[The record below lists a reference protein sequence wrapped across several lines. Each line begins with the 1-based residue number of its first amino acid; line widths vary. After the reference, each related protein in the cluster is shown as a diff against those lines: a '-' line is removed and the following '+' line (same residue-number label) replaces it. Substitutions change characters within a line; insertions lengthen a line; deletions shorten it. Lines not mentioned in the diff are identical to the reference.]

1 VSCFLDLYAGN
12 VHAGLDDVARSRLI
26 LLIYESHSI
35 RSTNCMHA
43 ALADLLLEII
53 MVRGMV

>member
-1 VSCFLDLYAGN
+1 MMAQN
-12 VHAGLDDVARSRLI
+12 EQTTEQRSRLI

-35 RSTNCMHA
+35 RSTNCMHV